1 MSKNN
6 FKKILLEEND
16 DNEDINFSLFNEDN
30 NNVVNNEYYNY
41 KDVIDDINDINDINE
56 IDNIDHL
63 NNIEIIDEIEYF
75 EEDLIDNIL
84 EKNIEYQDNLNSNSD
99 IKIEVFDDENNEKL
113 VRFSLN
119 VLIDEKSGE
128 TIIIDLNI
136 TKETYLMIAEE
147 LFS

>member
-6 FKKILLEEND
+6 LKKILLEEND
-16 DNEDINFSLFNEDN
+16 DNEEINFLLFNEDN
-30 NNVVNNEYYNY
+30 NRIENNKNY
-41 KDVIDDINDINDINE
+41 DYEDMINDI
-56 IDNIDHL
+56 DNINNI
-63 NNIEIIDEIEYF
+63 NNIEIIDELEYF
-75 EEDLIDNIL
+75 EEDIIDNIL
-84 EKNIEYQDNLNSNSD
+84 EKNIEYKDNLNSNSD

-119 VLIDEKSGE
+119 VIIDEKSGE

-147 LFS
+147 LFK